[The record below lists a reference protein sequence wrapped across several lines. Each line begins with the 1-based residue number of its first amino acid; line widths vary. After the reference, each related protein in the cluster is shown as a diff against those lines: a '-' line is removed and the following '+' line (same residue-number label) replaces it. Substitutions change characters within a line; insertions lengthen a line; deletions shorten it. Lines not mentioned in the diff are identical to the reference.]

1 MLLRK
6 TKIITTIGPASD
18 EHGEFEKMIK
28 AGVNLTR
35 LNFSHGDY
43 EYHGKVLNMVRAS
56 SKKLGVPIAVIQD
69 LQGPKIRTGEL
80 YKEKVV
86 LKKGTTLIL
95 TTKEC
100 IGDEIKQFINYRN
113 LPKEVKKKDLILI
126 DDGKIKL
133 EVLSVSRGDIKCKII
148 DGGSIVARRGVN
160 VPGVSLKINSL
171 TEKDKKDAAW
181 GVKYGVD
188 FIALSFVK
196 RAKDVKQLRKI
207 VSNLHGDVGIIAKIE
222 TYDAVNNIDEIIK
235 ESDAIMI
242 ASGDLAVETPPEEV
256 PMLQK
261 RIINKCNKA
270 GKPVIVATQML
281 ESMIYSP
288 VATRAEV
295 SDVANSILDGAD
307 AVMLSAETAVGDYP
321 VASVQVMAN
330 IADKTEKC
338 GWDWGRNIFKGDSD
352 TTVGVDT
359 FNTVDAITHHVVN
372 TAHDINAQV
381 IVALT
386 ESGSTARMISR
397 HRPKQPI
404 IVLSPSKKVLTRI
417 ILSSGCYPYGIAS
430 FKYVGEVIETTRKI
444 LRKEKFGKDG
454 SKFVIAAGVPFGK
467 TGGTNLLMVQ
477 KV

>member
-6 TKIITTIGPASD
+6 TKIIATLGPASD
-18 EHGEFEKMIK
+18 ERSKFEKMIK

-43 EYHGKVLNMVRAS
+43 DYHEKVLKMVRAS
-56 SKKLGVPIAVIQD
+56 SKKLGTQIAVIQD

-80 YKEKVV
+80 YKEKVL
-86 LKKGTTLIL
+86 LKKGTILIL
-95 TTKEC
+95 TTKKC
-100 IGDEIKQFINYRN
+100 IGDETKQFINYRN
-113 LPKEVKKKDLILI
+113 LPKEVKKKDAILI

-133 EVLSVSRGDIKCKII
+133 EVLSVSGGDIKCKII
-148 DGGSIVARRGVN
+148 DGGNIVARRGVN

-171 TEKDKKDAAW
+171 TEKDKKDAVW
-181 GVKYGVD
+181 GVKHGVD

-196 RAKDVKQLRKI
+196 KAKDVQQLRKI
-207 VSNLHGDVGIIAKIE
+207 ITHLRGDIGIIAKIE
-222 TYDAVNNIDEIIK
+222 TYDAVINIDEIIK
-235 ESDAIMI
+235 EADAIMV
-242 ASGDLAVETPPEEV
+242 ARGDLAVETPPEEV

-281 ESMIYSP
+281 ESMIYTP
-288 VATRAEV
+288 VPTRAEV

-307 AVMLSAETAVGDYP
+307 AVMLSAETAAGEYP
-321 VASVQVMAN
+321 VASVRVMAN
-330 IADKTEKC
+330 IADKTEKGGC
-338 GWDWGRNIFKGDSD
+338 DWGRNVFKGNSD
-352 TTVGVDT
+352 HTEEVEVL
-359 FNTVDAITHHVVN
+359 NTVDAITHHVVN
-372 TAHDINAQV
+372 TAHDVDAQV

-404 IVLSPSKKVLTRI
+404 IVLSPSKKALTRI
-417 ILSSGCYPYGIAS
+417 ILSFGCYPYGIAS
-430 FKYVGEVIETTRKI
+430 FKYVGEVVETTRKI

-477 KV
+477 EV